1 MKSLDR
7 ESRRCQAPSPR
18 LCGETGLERAPPLTD
33 HRDGRTRSL
42 RQTLQDSPAW
52 ATGAAP
58 PAGSLGRCSRATSDL
73 SLQNT
78 ALRSTRFLALPWA
91 LTTKCPQ
98 NLVTVLFYP
107 MKCLV
112 TKLLFRFVMWVKCGA
127 SDDFFKK
134 GPNSHTQVSPL
145 SNDERAQVCDLCL
158 LGVQL

>member
-1 MKSLDR
+1 MGDWGSASCWK
-7 ESRRCQAPSPR
+7 P
-18 LCGETGLERAPPLTD
+18 G
-33 HRDGRTRSL
+33 
-42 RQTLQDSPAW
+42 TLQPGHFRSVL
-52 ATGAAP
+52 
-58 PAGSLGRCSRATSDL
+58 AG
-73 SLQNT
+73 Q
-78 ALRSTRFLALPWA
+78 RFLALSWA

-107 MKCLV
+107 IKCLV